1 MGALNLALPG
11 VGGITFVTGALTRF
25 AEALMAAVA
34 GAGPHEAWVTQ
45 IAAWAALVAG
55 ATLGAVLDAR
65 MGGDALA
72 VPAAAALAAA
82 GVAAAG
88 ARRTRG

>member
-1 MGALNLALPG
+1 MALAKPAGSCTRALR
-11 VGGITFVTGALTRF
+11 AL
-25 AEALMAAVA
+25 A

-55 ATLGAVLDAR
+55 AALGAVLDAR

-72 VPAAAALAAA
+72 VPAAAA
-82 GVAAAG
+82 GVAMVVAVG
-88 ARRTRG
+88 RRLA